1 MSYNTSS
8 NSAGSISLFVTLS
21 AILFGSIVTMVP
33 QAAPVQAATA
43 AGIIVPLYTY
53 PTSSTWDTMAKVKA
67 TYPSVP
73 TVAIVNPD
81 NGPGGAKDANYVSG
95 IQKLQ
100 SAGITVLGYVS
111 TVYTSRSSSAVKTDI
126 DAYKSWYPSI
136 NGIFFDEMANWA
148 GGESYYKSLNGYAKS
163 KGYTFTVGN
172 PGTDTLP
179 SYIGTVDSIIIYET
193 DGLPLLSYLKGWHTG
208 YDKKN
213 FAIIPYKVGSPDAA
227 YVTSAAASVGYM
239 YLTNDDI
246 PNPWDSLPW
255 YYSTLASTLNPG
267 NVATS
272 TTSHTVTI
280 QSVGVTGMWTTVKRS
295 DGSILKTGYTPLSFA
310 AKSGAYYQVSVAN
323 YGNHVFDHWS
333 NGSTNPTRTISV
345 TKDTTFT
352 AYYRTLTNLL
362 TIKSVGLTGS
372 PISGL
377 WIEIHSGVSLLK
389 TGYTPMTYTVK
400 TGQSYTVA
408 MGEWQNLVF
417 DHWEN
422 GSTSSRRTINLS
434 HDTTIIAYFRQ

>member
-1 MSYNTSS
+1 
-8 NSAGSISLFVTLS
+8 
-21 AILFGSIVTMVP
+21 
-33 QAAPVQAATA
+33 
-43 AGIIVPLYTY
+43 
-53 PTSSTWDTMAKVKA
+53 
-67 TYPSVP
+67 
-73 TVAIVNPD
+73 
-81 NGPGGAKDANYVSG
+81 
-95 IQKLQ
+95 
-100 SAGITVLGYVS
+100 
-111 TVYTSRSSSAVKTDI
+111 
-126 DAYKSWYPSI
+126 
-136 NGIFFDEMANWA
+136 
-148 GGESYYKSLNGYAKS
+148 
-163 KGYTFTVGN
+163 
-172 PGTDTLP
+172 
-179 SYIGTVDSIIIYET
+179 
-193 DGLPLLSYLKGWHTG
+193 
-208 YDKKN
+208 
-213 FAIIPYKVGSPDAA
+213 
-227 YVTSAAASVGYM
+227 
-239 YLTNDDI
+239 
-246 PNPWDSLPW
+246 
-255 YYSTLASTLNPG
+255 
-267 NVATS
+267 
-272 TTSHTVTI
+272 
-280 QSVGVTGMWTTVKRS
+280 MWTTVKRS

-408 MGEWQNLVF
+408 MGEWQNFVF

-422 GSTSSRRTINLS
+422 GSTSRWRTINLS